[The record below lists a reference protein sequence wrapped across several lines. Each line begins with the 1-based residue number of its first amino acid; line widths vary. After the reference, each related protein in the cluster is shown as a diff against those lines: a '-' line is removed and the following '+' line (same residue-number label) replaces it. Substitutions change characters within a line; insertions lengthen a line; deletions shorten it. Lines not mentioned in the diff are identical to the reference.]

1 MVLEA
6 IFNLIGAIFLNEMD
20 LLAVRRLFQ
29 SETMHSRSPE
39 GAPMREG
46 LPSVMESLLKKLAL
60 LFTSGP
66 FA

>member
-20 LLAVRRLFQ
+20 PLSRAETFQ

-39 GAPMREG
+39 GAPMREKDFR
-46 LPSVMESLLKKLAL
+46 V
-60 LFTSGP
+60 
-66 FA
+66 